1 MDVKSTNKINKYRAH
16 NSIVNRMT
24 NVGANTAVTPVDR
37 VSPISNS
44 TALISYNSL
53 IASDEFYDKLTR
65 LQKEYRRFYHD
76 QQELEEALDNM
87 SEDRECVECLVSNM
101 KVLVEKY
108 NTAMA
113 SLREFD
119 LQFGTGNRSHIVN
132 LLNEFKANLNK
143 IGVTIKEGALLEFD
157 EGKFKESILHSE
169 DALKFLFR
177 PIKGLIINLHRTF
190 KNIKIPDESFNEY
203 GDYEESM
210 YNGLLTDETI

>member
-1 MDVKSTNKINKYRAH
+1 MSVKPTSKISKYRAH

-76 QQELEEALDNM
+76 QQELEEALDDM
-87 SEDRECVECLVSNM
+87 SEDRECEECLVSNM
-101 KVLVEKY
+101 RVLVEKY
-108 NTAMA
+108 NIAMA
-113 SLREFD
+113 SLRGFD
-119 LQFGTGNRSHIVN
+119 LQFRTDNRANIVN
-132 LLNEFKANLNK
+132 LLNQFKTNLK
-143 IGVTIKEGALLEFD
+143 EIGVTVKKGALLEFD
-157 EGKFKESILHSE
+157 EEKFKESILHSE

-190 KNIKIPDESFNEY
+190 KNIKVPDEAFDEY